1 MVQRYRRTEEQKL
14 ADGLVRNQQDFDESG
29 RLETKVKTFD

>member
-1 MVQRYRRTEEQKL
+1 MGQRYRRTEEQKL
-14 ADGLVRNQQDFDESG
+14 GDGLARNQQDFDESG